1 LTEPTIPNEARP
13 ASATIIEKG
22 CGWGLAVGVAAI
34 AAIIYMTN
42 PSEQD
47 RARAAASASEKQ
59 KAIAASQP
67 TELELQRMEVQ
78 NKDKIDQLKA
88 GVKTLAE
95 RDYEGRLIF
104 WKQIVLLA
112 PKNKS
117 YAEEAR
123 KAAAQVAQHT
133 YENPADG
140 ASVEAIRPR
149 KEGFGNVLVVDLTIR
164 NDSLSNL
171 KDFIIACES
180 KGNSGTTIDVN
191 RRPIYE
197 VVNARSSR
205 SFREINM
212 GLINNQVSSTD
223 CRVEGASI
231 S

>member
-1 LTEPTIPNEARP
+1 MTEPTNSSGLRHTSSPV
-13 ASATIIEKG
+13 IEKG
-22 CGWGLAVGVAAI
+22 CGWGLAIGVTAI

-42 PSEQD
+42 PSKED
-47 RARAAASASEKQ
+47 RDKAAASASEKQ
-59 KAIAASQP
+59 KVVAASKP

-78 NKDKIDQLKA
+78 NKDKIDRLKA
-88 GVKTLAE
+88 DVKTLAE

-112 PKNKS
+112 PKNKP

-171 KDFIIACES
+171 KDFIISCET

-191 RRPIYE
+191 RRPIYD
-197 VVNARSSR
+197 VVDARTSR
-205 SFREINM
+205 TFREINM
-212 GLINNQVSSTD
+212 GFINNQAASTD

-231 S
+231 A